1 MSKISFT
8 NVSNLNVYIFVV
20 LLLLTGCGGGGNG
33 TTEMQTLST
42 GGGYQSPSPS
52 PSPLSSWAQQAYL
65 KAVNNNSHHGYG
77 YSVAVDRDT
86 VIVGALG
93 ENSGQTTITNG
104 PTASSDTSVYG
115 VGAAYV
121 YTKNGTTWSQ
131 QAYLKAANAR
141 MGGYFGTDVAVS
153 GDTAV
158 VSAYAESSNQ
168 TTITN
173 GSTASSD
180 TSAPGAGAVYVYT
193 RTAGVWTQQ
202 AYIKAPNIGSG
213 GDRFGTS
220 IALDGDTLIVGAVFE
235 ASNQTTIT
243 NGATASSDNSL
254 PRSGAVYVF
263 TRSGT
268 TWSQQAYLKP
278 PNTHSED
285 RFGHSVS
292 ISGDTLVATSVWE
305 SSAQTTITNG
315 NAASTDTSASHAGA
329 AYVFTRSGGMWSQQA
344 YLKAANANASDA
356 YGVSSAI
363 SGNTVAIGA
372 NGEASN
378 QTSIT
383 NGTTASADN
392 SAAYAGA
399 VYVYTRTGVNWQQ
412 QAYLKAANAQANN
425 WYGYRVALDGDTL
438 VVGSPQES
446 SNQNTITNGMT
457 ASSDAS
463 ASHAGAVYV
472 YTRSTSDWTQQA
484 YIKPANA
491 SAGYF
496 FGGDVAIKGNTVVVG
511 SNLESSAVNTITNG
525 STASSDASASGAGA
539 GYVYY
544 YQ

>member
-1 MSKISFT
+1 MNYKNI
-8 NVSNLNVYIFVV
+8 SNLHVFIFAVSV
-20 LLLLTGCGGGGNG
+20 FLTGCGGGND
-33 TTEMQTLST
+33 TTELLISSSPPVST
-42 GGGYQSPSPS
+42 
-52 PSPLSSWAQQAYL
+52 SSWAQQAYL
-65 KAVNNNSHHGYG
+65 KAVNSNPHHGYG
-77 YSVAVDRDT
+77 YSVAIDGDT

-131 QAYLKAANAR
+131 QAYLKAANGR
-141 MGGYFGTDVAVS
+141 TGSYFGTDVAIS

-173 GSTASSD
+173 GTTASSD
-180 TSAPGAGAVYVYT
+180 TTAPGSGAVYVYI

-202 AYIKAPNIGSG
+202 AYIKAPNAGG
-213 GDRFGTS
+213 GDRFGSS
-220 IALDGDTLIVGAVFE
+220 IALDGDTMVVGAGFE

-243 NGATASSDNSL
+243 NGTTASNDNSL
-254 PRSGAVYVF
+254 ARSGAAYVF

-285 RFGHSVS
+285 RFGYSVS
-292 ISGDTLVATSVWE
+292 ISGDTLVATSAWE
-305 SSAQTTITNG
+305 SSGQTTITNG
-315 NAASTDTSASHAGA
+315 AGASTDTSATHAGA

-344 YLKAANANASDA
+344 YLKAANADA
-356 YGVSSAI
+356 NDVYGVSAAI
-363 SGNTVAIGA
+363 SGNTIAIGA
-372 NGEASN
+372 YGEGSN
-378 QTSIT
+378 QTFVT
-383 NGTTASADN
+383 NGTAASSNN

-438 VVGSPQES
+438 VVGSQQES
-446 SNQNTITNGMT
+446 SNQNIITNGMT

-472 YTRSTSDWTQQA
+472 YTRSAANWTQQA

-491 SAGYF
+491 SAGSL
-496 FGGDVAIKGNTVVVG
+496 FGRDVAIKGNTIVVG
-511 SNLESSAVNTITNG
+511 SDQESSAQNTITNG
-525 STASSDASASGAGA
+525 STASTDTSASGAGA
-539 GYVYY
+539 GYIYY